1 MLQNYLT
8 VAWRNLKRHKGYA
21 FINVAGLGVGMA
33 CCLLITLYV
42 RHELSYDRYHV
53 QAGQIYRVL
62 QAFRN
67 GVQTES
73 QPPAPEEFQVWGNAP
88 VGPALA
94 ADFPEIRKMV
104 RFTSH
109 QSLLLQHGERRFQEE
124 DLLFMDSTA
133 FEVFSWKML
142 AGNPRLALV
151 APNSIVLTQ
160 STARKYFGD
169 RNPIGQTLRV
179 ENQESLTVTGL
190 MEDVPSNS
198 HFTFNGLISMSTFR
212 KWRSEIFGWWGYVD
226 FYTYLLV
233 QPGTDIGSM
242 AAKVPGFLKQ
252 HNPGNKGYAVAF
264 EPMTDAYLYSRAGRQ
279 PGATGSLA
287 NVYIFASIAVFI
299 LVIACINFMNL
310 STARSV
316 ERAKEVGVRK
326 AVGARQ
332 AGLMGQFLTES
343 VLLSLL
349 AAVLALGLAYSV
361 LPALGA
367 LSGKKFTAAS
377 LLSWKAAPLLAVAAV
392 VVGVLAGCY
401 PAWVLARFRPVHVLK
416 GSFRS
421 SPRGVALRK
430 GLVVFQFGLSMAL
443 ITGTLVVFSQL
454 DYLRTRDLGFQQ
466 DQMLVI
472 DFGGDPEVLNKLETI
487 KSVLA
492 DQPSVLS
499 VAASRS
505 VPGDF
510 IPNAYTEIQVADG
523 AMQGESPLL
532 YEVDV
537 DFIPHMGI
545 RMKAGRA
552 FSRTFPADT
561 ANSLLLNESAAKQFG
576 YANPADVIGK
586 RFSQWGREG
595 TVIGVVKNFNFR
607 SLHTQVEPL
616 ALRLEPRS
624 SGRLS
629 LRIKPGNVQGT
640 VAGIEKQWQQ
650 LVPQRPFVYTFLD
663 ESFNRQYQADLRF
676 GQVFGVFAGLAIFIA
691 CLGLFGLATFT
702 AGQRT
707 KEISI
712 RKVLGASVGSIVGL
726 LSRDFIRLVLL
737 ATLIATPVAWYAM
750 NRWLA
755 HFPYRVPVGPGVFVL
770 AGTVALLVAL
780 VPIGWQSAKA
790 SLVNPVKW
798 LRNE

>member
-8 VAWRNLKRHKGYA
+8 VAWRNLLRNKGYT
-21 FINVAGLGVGMA
+21 FINVAGLAVGMA

-42 RHELSYDRYHV
+42 RHELSYDRYHA
-53 QAGQIYRVL
+53 QAGQVYRVL

-67 GVQTES
+67 GVTVPGQR
-73 QPPAPEEFQVWGNAP
+73 PAPEEFQVWGNAP

-94 ADFPEIRKMV
+94 ADFPEVRKMV

-109 QSLLLQHGERRFQEE
+109 KSLLLQHGDRRFQQE

-151 APNSIVLTQ
+151 APNSIVLTR
-160 STARKYFGD
+160 STARKFFGD
-169 RNPIGQTLRV
+169 RNPVGQTLRV
-179 ENQESLTVTGL
+179 ENQETFTVTGL

-198 HFTFNGLISMSTFR
+198 HFTFTGLISMSTFR
-212 KWRSEIFGWWGYVD
+212 NYRSEIFGWWGYVD
-226 FYTYLLV
+226 FYTYLV
-233 QPGTDIGSM
+233 VPPGTDIR
-242 AAKVPGFLKQ
+242 ALEAKVPAFLAR
-252 HNPGNKGYAVAF
+252 HNPGNKGYALTF

-279 PGATGSLA
+279 PGATGSLS
-287 NVYIFASIAVFI
+287 NVYIFSSIAVFI
-299 LVIACINFMNL
+299 LVIACINFTNL

-316 ERAKEVGVRK
+316 ERAREVGVRK
-326 AVGARQ
+326 AIGARQ

-349 AAVLALGLAYSV
+349 AAVLAFGLACSV
-361 LPALGA
+361 LPALGE
-367 LSGKKFTAAS
+367 LSGKKFAAG
-377 LLSWKAAPLLAVAAV
+377 LLFSWEVAPLLLGAAL
-392 VVGVLAGCY
+392 VVGLLAGSY
-401 PAWVLARFRPVHVLK
+401 PAWVLARFRPVQVLK
-416 GSFRS
+416 GTFRS
-421 SPRGVALRK
+421 SSRGVALRK
-430 GLVVFQFGLSMAL
+430 GLVVFQFSLSMAL
-443 ITGTLVVFSQL
+443 IAGTAVVFSQL
-454 DYLRTRDLGFQQ
+454 DHLRTRDLGFRQE
-466 DQMLVI
+466 QMLVI
-472 DFGGDPEVLNKLETI
+472 DFGGDPQVLQKLETI
-487 KSVLA
+487 KAVFEEHPAVRSA
-492 DQPSVLS
+492 S
-499 VAASRS
+499 ASRS

-510 IPNAYTEIQVADG
+510 IPNAYTEVQSAEG
-523 AMQGESPLL
+523 AMRGESPLL

-545 RMKAGRA
+545 GMVAGRA
-552 FSRTFPADT
+552 FSREFPADT
-561 ANSLLLNESAAKQFG
+561 ANALLLNEAAAKQFG

-595 TVIGVVKNFNFR
+595 TVVGVVKDFNFR
-607 SLHTQVEPL
+607 SLHTRVEPL
-616 ALRLEPRS
+616 SLRLEPRS

-629 LRIKPGNVQGT
+629 LRLETGNVQGT
-640 VAGIEKQWQQ
+640 LAGLEKQWRQ
-650 LVPQRPFVYTFLD
+650 LVPHRPFVHTFLD

-676 GQVFGVFAGLAIFIA
+676 GQLFSVFAGLAIFIA

-712 RKVLGASVGSIVGL
+712 RKILGASVGSIVTL
-726 LSRDFIRLVLL
+726 LSKDFLRLVLL
-737 ATLIATPVAWYAM
+737 AILIATPVSWYAM
-750 NRWLA
+750 SRWLD

-770 AGTVALLVAL
+770 AGTVAVLIAL
-780 VPIGWQSAKA
+780 APIAWHSVKA
-790 SLVNPVKW
+790 ALANPVKS